1 LAIAGNGDKLAP
13 MMIFKRQPG
22 KTNEKKYKKENMLK
36 TKRFLFVAN
45 KIPGLYYYFHNILI
59 IFK

>member
-45 KIPGLYYYFHNILI
+45 KIPGLL
-59 IFK
+59 

>member
-22 KTNEKKYKKENMLK
+22 KTNEKKIQEREYVKNKKI
-36 TKRFLFVAN
+36 FVCCQ
-45 KIPGLYYYFHNILI
+45 
-59 IFK
+59 